1 MKQDTEQLRQL
12 AYDYLK
18 DGRLEYERGNT
29 DDSITLTEKAK
40 NTFETIGDK
49 EGCASSLNM
58 LAVLLGA
65 TGNGS
70 MAIDQLFQCIEIAQK
85 YGYPIYEM
93 MGYVNI
99 GCEYQVI
106 GAHEKALVYF
116 NLAEE
121 VIRKYHSGSEPKGAR
136 AGCIHQYAGLL
147 YVLKAI

>member
-106 GAHEKALVYF
+106 GF
-116 NLAEE
+116 
-121 VIRKYHSGSEPKGAR
+121 
-136 AGCIHQYAGLL
+136 GLF
-147 YVLKAI
+147 

>member
-58 LAVLLGA
+58 LAVFFWEQPA
-65 TGNGS
+65 TVVWRSTSFFNVLRS
-70 MAIDQLFQCIEIAQK
+70 RKNMAIRS
-85 YGYPIYEM
+85 M
-93 MGYVNI
+93 
-99 GCEYQVI
+99 
-106 GAHEKALVYF
+106 
-116 NLAEE
+116 
-121 VIRKYHSGSEPKGAR
+121 R
-136 AGCIHQYAGLL
+136 
-147 YVLKAI
+147 